1 MGRAWTGAGSLNHLT
16 IYSPVILSYEV
27 EDPVNTVGGAILSVH
42 LLAAPFTQ
50 DHRYCPEQ
58 GVSYCSPTLLLISLE
73 KNGSMGIRSLRVQP
87 PRWMLIDSFRQCVV
101 DFKPSQNYQSRC
113 SFAGLLAA
121 AILSQLDSLVTEPD
135 LIQVNR
141 IRLLLAVP
149 VHLVVDCHSVPGS
162 RAWVIEPVHSAGD
175 SVQGDALELQ
185 AIVRSP

>member
-1 MGRAWTGAGSLNHLT
+1 MSHLI

-58 GVSYCSPTLLLISLE
+58 GVSYLLAEITTDQSRR
-73 KNGSMGIRSLRVQP
+73 KNGSMGIRSLRVQHS
-87 PRWMLIDSFRQCVV
+87 RWMLIDSFRSCVV
-101 DFKPSQNYQSRC
+101 DFKSSSGQNYQSPC
-113 SFAGLLAA
+113 SFAGLTAA
-121 AILSQLDSLVTEPD
+121 AILSQPDSLVTEPD
-135 LIQVNR
+135 LIQVDR

-162 RAWVIEPVHSAGD
+162 RARVIEPVHSAGD
-175 SVQGDALELQ
+175 SVQGDAVELQ
-185 AIVRSP
+185 AIVRGP

>member
-1 MGRAWTGAGSLNHLT
+1 MSYLI

-58 GVSYCSPTLLLISLE
+58 GVSYLLADTTTDQSRR
-73 KNGSMGIRSLRVQP
+73 KNGSMGIRSLRVQHS
-87 PRWMLIDSFRQCVV
+87 LDDSFRSCVV
-101 DFKPSQNYQSRC
+101 DFKSSSGQNYQSPC
-113 SFAGLLAA
+113 SFAGLTAA
-121 AILSQLDSLVTEPD
+121 AILSQPDSLVTEPD
-135 LIQVNR
+135 LIQVDR

-162 RAWVIEPVHSAGD
+162 RARVIEPVHGVGD
-175 SVQGDALELQ
+175 SVQSNALELQ
-185 AIVRSP
+185 AIVRRP

>member
-1 MGRAWTGAGSLNHLT
+1 MSRAGRQL
-16 IYSPVILSYEV
+16 
-27 EDPVNTVGGAILSVH
+27 
-42 LLAAPFTQ
+42 LLADITIDQPREEWIDGNQISASAASALDVDRFVPI
-50 DHRYCPEQ
+50 
-58 GVSYCSPTLLLISLE
+58 VCSGLQSSA
-73 KNGSMGIRSLRVQP
+73 G
-87 PRWMLIDSFRQCVV
+87 
-101 DFKPSQNYQSRC
+101 QNYQSPS
-113 SFAGLLAA
+113 SFAGLPAA